1 MHERFGDAFDAVEM
15 RRKGQGSHFMI
26 SWERVKR
33 DFGTSNDAQ
42 MYEIGPLVLKG
53 DHRSSHY
60 DEEEGM
66 VYLTKCVPSSQ
77 DASRY

>member
-15 RRKGQGSHFMI
+15 RRKGQGSNFMI

-33 DFGTSNDAQ
+33 DFGANDAQ
-42 MYEIGPLVLKG
+42 MYEVGPLYLKG
-53 DHRSSHY
+53 DHSSSHY
-60 DEEEGM
+60 DEEEST
-66 VYLTKCVPSSQ
+66 VCLTKCVPSSR